1 MNLLDLPTLLL
12 GAVGGSLAV
21 YLFMHVRF
29 KKQEQELLTAQ
40 TLLSNEQDKSL
51 AIEKIEKQLKDTFGA
66 AAADALKNNNEAFI
80 QLAQQT
86 FQTQHESAKGE
97 LDQRAKS
104 VSESLERFDKNLSQL
119 HKAHGGLMSRI
130 DGLGKE
136 TENLVSALQ
145 TPKVIG
151 NWGEMQLR
159 KVAEI
164 AGMEEHCD
172 FDVQKNIS
180 TDESRLYP
188 DMIVRLPGGRSI
200 AVDSKV
206 PLKHF
211 LASFDTESEEER
223 TACLEQHRRSVRE
236 HAKELGSKAYWD
248 HLEDTPDFVVMYLG
262 DAVYQAAIQVDPHLP
277 EDALR
282 NHVIL
287 APPSILIM
295 ALRTIAYS
303 WRQEKFSEHAREI
316 SSLGKE
322 LYERL
327 KTLSEHFDGIKK
339 GLARA
344 VKSYNSAAGSLESRI
359 FVTARKFQDFGINPD
374 VTLTS
379 PPPVEETPRALSAPE
394 FHETVSDEETS
405 DD

>member
-1 MNLLDLPTLLL
+1 MNLLDLPTLLM
-12 GAVGGSLAV
+12 GAAGGASAI
-21 YLFMHVRF
+21 YLFMRLRL
-29 KKQEQELLTAQ
+29 KQKEQELLTARA
-40 TLLSNEQDKSL
+40 LLSNEQDKSL

-86 FQTQHESAKGE
+86 FQTQHESTKGE

-159 KVAEI
+159 KVVEI

-180 TDESRLYP
+180 TDEARLYP

-211 LASFDTESEEER
+211 LASFDAENEEER
-223 TACLEQHRRSVRE
+223 SACLEQHKRSVRE

-262 DAVYQAAIQVDPHLP
+262 DAVYQAAIQVDPNLP
-277 EDALR
+277 EDTLR

-322 LYERL
+322 LYGRL
-327 KTLSEHFDGIKK
+327 KTLSEHFDGIK
-339 GLARA
+339 
-344 VKSYNSAAGSLESRI
+344 
-359 FVTARKFQDFGINPD
+359 
-374 VTLTS
+374 
-379 PPPVEETPRALSAPE
+379 
-394 FHETVSDEETS
+394 TVSYTHLTLPTIYS
-405 DD
+405 V

>member
-1 MNLLDLPTLLL
+1 
-12 GAVGGSLAV
+12 
-21 YLFMHVRF
+21 
-29 KKQEQELLTAQ
+29 
-40 TLLSNEQDKSL
+40 
-51 AIEKIEKQLKDTFGA
+51 
-66 AAADALKNNNEAFI
+66 
-80 QLAQQT
+80 
-86 FQTQHESAKGE
+86 
-97 LDQRAKS
+97 
-104 VSESLERFDKNLSQL
+104 
-119 HKAHGGLMSRI
+119 MSRI

-159 KVAEI
+159 KVVEI

-211 LASFDTESEEER
+211 LASFDAESEEER

-344 VKSYNSAAGSLESRI
+344 VKSYNSAAGSLERRI

-405 DD
+405 DV

>member
-1 MNLLDLPTLLL
+1 MKLLDLTPLLL
-12 GAVGGSLAV
+12 GAVIGAMAV
-21 YLFMHVRF
+21 YLFMRLRF
-29 KKQEQELLTAQ
+29 KQQEQELLAAQ
-40 TLLSNEQDKSL
+40 TILANEQDKSL
-51 AIEKIEKQLKDTFGA
+51 AMEKFEKQIKDTFDATA
-66 AAADALKNNNEAFI
+66 ANALKNNNEAFI

-104 VSESLERFDKNLSQL
+104 VSESLERFDKNLNQL

-180 TDESRLYP
+180 TDESRLIP

-200 AVDSKV
+200 VVDSKV

-211 LASFDTESEEER
+211 LASFEAEGEEER

-262 DAVYQAAIQVDPHLP
+262 DAVYQAAIQKDPELP
-277 EDALR
+277 EHALR
-282 NHVIL
+282 SHVIL

-295 ALRTIAYS
+295 ALRTIAHS
-303 WRQEKFSEHAREI
+303 WRQEQFSEHARAI
-316 SSLGKE
+316 SNLGQE
-322 LYERL
+322 MYERL
-327 KTLSEHFDGIKK
+327 KTLEGHFYGIRK
-339 GLARA
+339 GLSNA
-344 VKSYNSAAGSLESRI
+344 VKSFNSATGSLERRI

-374 VTLTS
+374 VSLSS
-379 PPPVEETPRALSAPE
+379 PPPIEETPRALSAPE
-394 FHETVSDEETS
+394 FHETVSDEESS